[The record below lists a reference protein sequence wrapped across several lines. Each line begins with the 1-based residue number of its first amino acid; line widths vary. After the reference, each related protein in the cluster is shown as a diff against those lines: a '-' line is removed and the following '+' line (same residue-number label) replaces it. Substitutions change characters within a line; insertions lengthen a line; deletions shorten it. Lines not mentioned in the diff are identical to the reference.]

1 MVSDSNSSA
10 ENICRA
16 KWELSVLTEP
26 GFIFGKDDAVKGNT
40 ETFLCVRIMKA
51 SVSSSVCHNFHD
63 KPFILGRVFYQTV
76 KPQVRLLT

>member
-1 MVSDSNSSA
+1 MVPDSNSSA

-40 ETFLCVRIMKA
+40 ETFLCVRI
-51 SVSSSVCHNFHD
+51 
-63 KPFILGRVFYQTV
+63 
-76 KPQVRLLT
+76 